1 MPSWLFPWFAE
12 PDVVEELREQLN
24 RARATIDAQR
34 TEMSRLRAVLVG
46 VESVLDRFHEGATNE
61 S

>member
-1 MPSWLFPWFAE
+1 MPSWLFPWFSE
-12 PDVVEELREQLN
+12 PDVVEELREQLS

-34 TEMSRLRAVLVG
+34 GEMDRLRAVLVG